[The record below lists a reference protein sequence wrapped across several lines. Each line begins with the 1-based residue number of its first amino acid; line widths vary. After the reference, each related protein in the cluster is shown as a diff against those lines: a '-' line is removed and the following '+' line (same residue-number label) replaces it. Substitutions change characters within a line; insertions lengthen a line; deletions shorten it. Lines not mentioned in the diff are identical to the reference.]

1 MLSLRTTRGVESNL
15 LTIPDNLK
23 NFFEEA
29 DGFTWLNARGMAV
42 MNSILA
48 EILDI

>member
-29 DGFTWLNARGMAV
+29 DGFTRLNARGMAV